1 MELSLQIFLLLVTT
15 GAAVFGVFAKA
26 YDKEGNTKVT
36 IWGKVAIAGAIIGLA
51 ISVAIQ
57 VSHTRESERVRR
69 ETDAAI
75 QQQLNEI
82 RRAVYT
88 TTGMQASFAIA
99 YPLPTDGSSPYRE
112 RLAPIVRALLADKPV
127 RVSENGFKYRAV
139 MLDPPGVVFDGQSTW
154 APKPSAELDEATT
167 VDLSEVTVDFS
178 VKGAPETASP
188 HNSADAAKPSSDLRL
203 NFSADAR
210 RDLLGEFYIANSD
223 EIMMWTPLQEAH
235 EYRNAAVRSIQDLLG
250 ATLHVSLTNTTLTLS
265 QRGRERYEGKPNW
278 KSVEKMRR
286 QARLVWLHLHFTD
299 WGDICISEKQMKHAG
314 GITVELPATMEALR
328 SQYGDTSR
336 RCEIRF

>member
-1 MELSLQIFLLLVTT
+1 M
-15 GAAVFGVFAKA
+15 
-26 YDKEGNTKVT
+26 
-36 IWGKVAIAGAIIGLA
+36 
-51 ISVAIQ
+51 AIQ
-57 VSHTRESERVRR
+57 VSHTRESERARR

-112 RLAPIVRALLADKPV
+112 RLAPIVRALLAHKPV
-127 RVSENGFKYRAV
+127 QVSENGFKYRAV
-139 MLDPPGVVFDGQSTW
+139 MFDPPGIVFDGQ
-154 APKPSAELDEATT
+154 K
-167 VDLSEVTVDFS
+167 
-178 VKGAPETASP
+178 
-188 HNSADAAKPSSDLRL
+188 
-203 NFSADAR
+203 
-210 RDLLGEFYIANSD
+210 SD
-223 EIMMWTPLQEAH
+223 EIMMWTPLQEVH

-265 QRGRERYEGKPNW
+265 QRGRERYEGKPNLNT
-278 KSVEKMRR
+278 VEKMRR
-286 QARLVWLHLHFTD
+286 EARLVWLHLHFTD
-299 WGDICISEKQMKHAG
+299 WGDICISEQQMKHVG

-336 RCEIRF
+336 KCEIRF